1 MDAALLLA
9 INGLR
14 TPLLD
19 GPLGWLGSW
28 GYLAF
33 PLVIGALA
41 LRDRSPAALRSLLD
55 GWLAY
60 LLALFVVETILKPL
74 VDRPRPS
81 AVASLAPSLEVLGS
95 AARSPSFPSGTG
107 AACAAGVAWLILRH
121 RDERA
126 GRLALLLAAP
136 LALATS
142 LARLYAA
149 AHWPSDL
156 LAGWLVGAGTAW
168 LVHRLTRDQ
177 IAAANARPNS
187 SG

>member
-1 MDAALLLA
+1 MDAALLFA

-33 PLVIGALA
+33 PLLLGALA
-41 LRDRSPAALRSLLD
+41 LRSRGPAALRSLLD

-81 AVASLAPSLEVLGS
+81 AVEALAPSLAVLGS
-95 AARSPSFPSGTG
+95 AARSPSFPSGTA
-107 AACAAGVAWLILRH
+107 AACAAGVAWLFLRH
-121 RDERA
+121 RGDRA
-126 GRLALLLAAP
+126 GRLVLLLAAP
-136 LALATS
+136 LGLVTS

-156 LAGWLVGAGTAW
+156 LAGWAIGALAAW
-168 LVHRLTRDQ
+168 LVHRLTGDQ
-177 IAAANARPNS
+177 SAAAKARPNS